1 MRWRRG
7 FLGLDNIG
15 VFARR
20 APPPNGVH
28 LEQADRPAKG
38 ILRIPVASPW
48 APLAAVAVAI
58 LLSGCAVVPLPNTAA
73 LREQSPREH
82 AWDESKCEAEAA
94 AEARYIPT
102 SSPLANFFAKVF
114 FWSVA
119 GASLGGLITGFPAA
133 VVTGTAVNASCEIS
147 YGVIAGAGAGAIV
160 GTVESWSGQERFE
173 RAWIACMEAH
183 GYAVTREVAADA
195 AGAPSWATPMH

>member
-1 MRWRRG
+1 MRRRRG
-7 FLGLDNIG
+7 FWGLDTIG
-15 VFARR
+15 VFVRS
-20 APPPNGVH
+20 APPPTGGY
-28 LEQADRPAKG
+28 LDQADRPAKG
-38 ILRIPVASPW
+38 VPRTRVASPRT
-48 APLAAVAVAI
+48 PLAVVAAAI
-58 LLSGCAVVPLPNTAA
+58 LLSGCAVVPLPHSAA
-73 LREQSPREH
+73 LREQNPREH
-82 AWDESKCEAEAA
+82 AWDESKCQAEAA
-94 AEARYIPT
+94 AQARYIPT
-102 SSPLANFFAKVF
+102 SSPLANLLAKVF

-133 VVTGTAVNASCEIS
+133 IGTGTVVNASSETS

-195 AGAPSWATPMH
+195 EGAPSCPTPTR